1 LILSDTKK
9 KKRKKNQPN
18 KTLDLTQSELQFLA
32 TTFAQNAGI
41 KLQIREVEK
50 NQEQQQQQQQQQRM
64 HKNEQKQPE

>member
-1 LILSDTKK
+1 MILSDTKK

-50 NQEQQQQQQQQQRM
+50 NQEQQQQQQQRM